1 MDRNTNK
8 EFFNFLDGS
17 YREVREKLA
26 VGDVLRINRAL
37 SNRVWDKSLAD
48 EIVSLSDEIVRV
60 TGGNSPSSNI
70 FDDVLIATL
79 TPAVKNA
86 QRAYL
91 NINKELTDRFH

>member
-8 EFFNFLDGS
+8 EFFNFLDES

-37 SNRVWDKSLAD
+37 SNRVWDKSLT
-48 EIVSLSDEIVRV
+48 DEIVRA
-60 TGGNSPSSNI
+60 TGDHSPSSNI
-70 FDDVLIATL
+70 PDDVLIATL

-91 NINKELTDRFH
+91 DINKELTDRFH

>member
-8 EFFNFLDGS
+8 EFFNFLDES

-48 EIVSLSDEIVRV
+48 EIVRA
-60 TGGNSPSSNI
+60 TGGPSPSSNI

>member
-8 EFFNFLDGS
+8 EFFNFLDES

-37 SNRVWDKSLAD
+37 SNRVWDKSLSE
-48 EIVSLSDEIVRV
+48 EITRANSDRSLNANTAS
-60 TGGNSPSSNI
+60 
-70 FDDVLIATL
+70 DVLIAAL
-79 TPAVKNA
+79 TPAVKSA

-91 NINKELTDRFH
+91 AVNDELTNRFH